1 MRRIFK
7 LFFLIFLSMN
17 IWAEPILI
25 ASFNTLK
32 LGENKKD
39 WKSLAKIVSK
49 FDIIAMQEVMNE
61 KGINNLRNE
70 VEKFTNEKWG
80 YIISDMAVGTKD
92 YKEHYGVL
100 FKRKKVDSI
109 KSLGTYQNGKSD
121 DFIREPYGVLI
132 KSNNFDF
139 VLVSV
144 HSIFGKNKLERE
156 IEATRYHKVYK
167 YFMDKSKEEDVI
179 LLGDF
184 NLPANSKAF
193 KYFKDTYNVKEV
205 FNSIKN
211 KTTMSSKG
219 LANSYDNAFFNRNNL
234 KEYTGRYGV
243 YDYTKNNYEQIRKYI
258 SDHLI
263 IFMEFENKGDLD
275 VKD

>member
-1 MRRIFK
+1 MRSIFK
-7 LFFLIFLSMN
+7 LFFLILFSIN

-25 ASFNTLK
+25 ASFNALK

-39 WKSLAKIVSK
+39 WISLAKIVSK
-49 FDIIAMQEVMNE
+49 FDIISLQEVMNE
-61 KGINNLRNE
+61 KGINNLKNE
-70 VEKFTNEKWG
+70 VEKLTNEKWG
-80 YIISDMAVGTKD
+80 YIISDIPVGTKD
-92 YKEHYGVL
+92 YKEYYGVL

-121 DFIREPYGVLI
+121 DFIREPFGVLI

-144 HSIFGKNKLERE
+144 HSIFGKNKIERE
-156 IEATRYHKVYK
+156 IEASRYHKVYK
-167 YFMDKSKEEDVI
+167 YFMNKSKEEDVI

-193 KYFKDTYNVKEV
+193 RYFKDIYKVKEV
-205 FNSIKN
+205 INPNKN

-234 KEYTGRYGV
+234 REYTGRYGV